1 MPRREEERG
10 RPSSLRYCVFCQ
22 RYMSVD
28 EWETHPHNPEV
39 GRGLGRRLRRALV
52 TVIVV
57 LVAVTIVFGFLLSVL
72 QPN

>member
-1 MPRREEERG
+1 MPRREEEWE

-39 GRGLGRRLRRALV
+39 GRGLGKQIRRVLV

-57 LVAVTIVFGFLLSVL
+57 LVAAAVVFGFLLNVL
-72 QPN
+72 RPN

>member
-1 MPRREEERG
+1 
-10 RPSSLRYCVFCQ
+10 
-22 RYMSVD
+22 MSVD